1 MKLIFFILFSSLTF
15 SSSARIMTYNILNYQ
30 DDNQREAD
38 YIDILTEIEPNI
50 LIIQEILGNEGFLN
64 FKEDV
69 LDILNPNQW
78 SSANFTNQ
86 SAQQDIALYYYHDM
100 FTLLESN
107 VVETAQS
114 TLVEDSD
121 EEGEESGQCNID
133 CIRRLLNCLS
143 TMPYNPI
150 RTTPNLVL
158 DSESLKVKTA
168 LTVCDFWFINIC

>member
-1 MKLIFFILFSSLTF
+1 MKLILFILFSSLTF

-30 DDNQREAD
+30 DDNQREAN

-64 FKEDV
+64 FKENV

-114 TLVEDSD
+114 SGTRDVIEWVLRHNSSEVEFNIYGAHFKASSGNSNAQQRL
-121 EEGEESGQCNID
+121 EEATVLRNHLNQLAESSF
-133 CIRRLLNCLS
+133 L
-143 TMPYNPI
+143 Y
-150 RTTPNLVL
+150 
-158 DSESLKVKTA
+158 
-168 LTVCDFWFINIC
+168 